1 MRDSTRRFW
10 RDDAGNSTSEYALIA
25 ALIAVVSVAGVKLT
39 SYSLDKLATELAMQR
54 MDAGALV
61 AARDERDDSI
71 ITGSIRPSR

>member
-1 MRDSTRRFW
+1 MGGSARRFW

-61 AARDERDDSI
+61 AASEDREDTI
-71 ITGSIRPSR
+71 ITGSIRQSR